1 MLSKIRKFADEN
13 KLLLRGD
20 RIVAG
25 ISGGADSTALFY
37 VLVTLREERG
47 FSFSVLHVHHG
58 IRGEEADRDEAFVLA
73 LARKY
78 DVPARSVRINVPE
91 EAKKMGLGLE
101 EAGRIL
107 RRKALLDETDRLH
120 ANRIALAHHRDDL
133 AETVLMNLAR
143 GTGLAGIAGIRPVS
157 GLFIR
162 PLLCVSREE
171 IEAYLADLGAAF
183 VTDST
188 NAENEYTRNRV
199 RNEILPALEKY
210 VNPKAGEHIA
220 RAAEEAARA
229 YAYMERLAL
238 KRYRAKAR
246 IRTDAEGER
255 EVLLPEE
262 LIAGEDPL
270 IAGLCVR
277 FSFSEIT
284 GTLKDITREHAESV
298 LALFLRENGKEVH
311 LPYGLRALR
320 VPEGVLVGKLKKEEP
335 AFEEIPLPVPGCVRA
350 GEWTF
355 YADFVPQTPQIPE
368 EKKYT
373 KWIDYDKIKGN
384 PAVRTRRNGD
394 YIVIHPDGRKK
405 TISNL
410 MTDSKLRR
418 SERDRLPLVVL
429 GQEVLLVPGV
439 RTGESLRVDGGTVR
453 VLRISAK
460 KDGKEETNE

>member
-1 MLSKIRKFADEN
+1 
-13 KLLLRGD
+13 
-20 RIVAG
+20 
-25 ISGGADSTALFY
+25 
-37 VLVTLREERG
+37 
-47 FSFSVLHVHHG
+47 
-58 IRGEEADRDEAFVLA
+58 
-73 LARKY
+73 
-78 DVPARSVRINVPE
+78 
-91 EAKKMGLGLE
+91 MGLGLE

-262 LIAGEDPL
+262 LIAGEDPRSL
-270 IAGLCVR
+270 EQNPG
-277 FSFSEIT
+277 
-284 GTLKDITREHAESV
+284 G
-298 LALFLRENGKEVH
+298 
-311 LPYGLRALR
+311 R
-320 VPEGVLVGKLKKEEP
+320 VSQP
-335 AFEEIPLPVPGCVRA
+335 
-350 GEWTF
+350 
-355 YADFVPQTPQIPE
+355 
-368 EKKYT
+368 
-373 KWIDYDKIKGN
+373 
-384 PAVRTRRNGD
+384 
-394 YIVIHPDGRKK
+394 H
-405 TISNL
+405 
-410 MTDSKLRR
+410 
-418 SERDRLPLVVL
+418 RLSP
-429 GQEVLLVPGV
+429 
-439 RTGESLRVDGGTVR
+439 S
-453 VLRISAK
+453 
-460 KDGKEETNE
+460 